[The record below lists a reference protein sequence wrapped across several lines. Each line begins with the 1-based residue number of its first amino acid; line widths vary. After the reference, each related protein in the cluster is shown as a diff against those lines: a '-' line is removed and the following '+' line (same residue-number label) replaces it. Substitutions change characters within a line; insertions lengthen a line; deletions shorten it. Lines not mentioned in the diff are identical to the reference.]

1 MILDPHEVRDLYRR
15 SAGWYD
21 LALLPY
27 RILGLRSHRRRVV
40 DALDLQPGDTVVD
53 LCCGTGANLPLLHEA
68 VGPGGRIV
76 GVDLT
81 DAMLDRARRKAEESG
96 FRNVDLVE
104 ADVVQYTLP
113 ADARGVLATFGL
125 EMVEEYDLVIR
136 RTAAALPEG
145 RRLAL
150 LGLKHPEGWP
160 WWLVDVG
167 IWLNRPFGVRREY
180 AGLQPWQ
187 SVREHLREVEYR
199 EMLFGAAYLSVGEV
213 TRVPSKG
220 T

>member
-1 MILDPHEVRDLYRR
+1 MILEPHEVRDLYRR
-15 SAGWYD
+15 NASWYD

-27 RILGLRSHRRRVV
+27 RILGLRSQRRRVV
-40 DALDLQPGDTVVD
+40 DALDLQPGDRVVD
-53 LCCGTGANLPLLHEA
+53 LCCGTGANFPFLHEA
-68 VGPGGRIV
+68 VGPEGRII
-76 GVDLT
+76 GVDLA

-113 ADARGVLATFGL
+113 ADIHGVLATFGL
-125 EMVEEYDLVIR
+125 EMVEDYDLVIH

-145 RRLAL
+145 GRLAL
-150 LGLKHPEGWP
+150 LGLKHPKGWP
-160 WWLVDVG
+160 RWLVDVAV
-167 IWLNRPFGVRREY
+167 WLNRPFGVRRGY
-180 AGLQPWQ
+180 ADLRPWQ
-187 SVREHLREVEYR
+187 SVRKHLREVEHG

-213 TRVPSKG
+213 TSVPSKR